1 MDEEIKVELDI
12 RISGREEAESRRL
25 LVMPQIDKIP
35 VKGLPQNIPDY
46 LDIDV
51 ASLNADDK
59 ITVGDIQYPEGITPD
74 CETDRLVLVVSEAKT
89 SAVEEAAEEEQEEQE
104 SQEASE

>member
-1 MDEEIKVELDI
+1 M
-12 RISGREEAESRRL
+12 
-25 LVMPQIDKIP
+25 
-35 VKGLPQNIPDY
+35 KGLPQNIPDY

-74 CETDRLVLVVSEAKT
+74 FETDRLVLVVSEAKT